1 MRDRHLLSIER
12 LRKFRERAAAAS
24 LAASKAAGRNAE
36 NAVTSF
42 EDELRSQNA
51 LQLRVE
57 ASLYEKALADVMTDQ
72 QTREMSQRIQEGRQQ
87 TSRMDKHLTQLKDE
101 VAKAAESTE
110 AARLKH
116 AASLRSSKKWEK
128 LKEHIRKQAAREEPG
143 RDEGLSFSASIS
155 PSGMD
160 SGQC

>member
-1 MRDRHLLSIER
+1 LLSIER

-24 LAASKAAGRNAE
+24 LAASNDAGRNAE

-51 LQLRVE
+51 LQLRME
-57 ASLYEKALADVMTDQ
+57 TSLYEKALEGLMTGQ
-72 QTREMSQRIQEGRQQ
+72 QVREMSQRIQEGRQQ
-87 TSRMDKHLTQLKDE
+87 TSRMGKHLTQLKDE
-101 VAKAAESTE
+101 VAKAIESTE

-128 LKEHIRKQAAREEPG
+128 LKEHIRKQAAHEELG
-143 RDEGLSFSASIS
+143 RDEGLSSDAFIS
-155 PSGMD
+155 PSEIG